1 MEIGEY
7 PLYIPCS
14 SLKPYEMGIRSF
26 RTLGSSIVGAG
37 LSWWQATIVV
47 WIAAGVSGMCM
58 ALNSRAAASYHVG
71 YPVILRT
78 CFGMY
83 GHYWPVVTR
92 GACAM
97 LWVSVLSKIPF
108 FQRLCLLKFKLTFSI
123 ERLPRWCIRFDDASL
138 HLWASM
144 GQPWRAATSVHRHH
158 TPTLPRLPDI
168 LGH

>member
-1 MEIGEY
+1 MTRVH
-7 PLYIPCS
+7 PL
-14 SLKPYEMGIRSF
+14 L

-58 ALNSRAAASYHVG
+58 AFNSRAAASYHVG

-83 GHYWPVVTR
+83 GHYWPVVAR

-97 LWVSVLSKIPF
+97 LWVSILSEVAF
-108 FQRLCLLKFKLTFSI
+108 FNGFS
-123 ERLPRWCIRFDDASL
+123 PN
-138 HLWASM
+138 
-144 GQPWRAATSVHRHH
+144 
-158 TPTLPRLPDI
+158 
-168 LGH
+168 